1 MIVGV
6 SVMGRG
12 LGHDVIKVQFV
23 EIITPTLNGGTFYAE
38 TQKICLM
45 TLLKRLT
52 KPQAIDNL
60 DLTLKQDKIRFTA
73 SVFKCWVLSEI
84 VRYQ

>member
-1 MIVGV
+1 MGV
-6 SVMGRG
+6 SVTGRG

-38 TQKICLM
+38 TQKIYLM

-52 KPQAIDNL
+52 KPQAIEDW
-60 DLTLKQDKIRFTA
+60 DLKQDKIRFAA

-84 VRYQ
+84 VRNQ